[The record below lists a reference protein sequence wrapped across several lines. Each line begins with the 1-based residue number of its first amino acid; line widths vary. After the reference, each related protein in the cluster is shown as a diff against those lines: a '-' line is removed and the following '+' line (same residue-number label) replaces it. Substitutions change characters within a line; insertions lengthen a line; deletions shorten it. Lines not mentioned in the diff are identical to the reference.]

1 MKVLFILI
9 SIILINLALN
19 DNTDLTSGVAIS
31 KKMYK
36 NNNYNFYIKASHE
49 QNVIVDLS
57 MTYVDKN
64 PFSDSKIY
72 ELYDKTSSLS
82 SSHSLSLSSSKEG
95 SILKMNGN
103 YNVFDLVAHYAAI
116 QLIPNYDM
124 DLTIKVTVE
133 DSETKQI
140 VSTTFQMIMYGLIA
154 LIVLCI
160 IITTLCLICHC
171 YCNKHA
177 NPNPRPVPQNMTPL
191 QPQAAQPQYYPPQQ
205 NTSGKLYP

>member
-9 SIILINLALN
+9 SIILINLVLN
-19 DNTDLTSGVAIS
+19 DNTDLTSGQSIN

-36 NNNYNFYIKASHE
+36 NNNYIFYIKASHD
-49 QNVIVDLS
+49 QDIIVDLS
-57 MTYVDKN
+57 LNYVDMN
-64 PFSDSKIY
+64 PFSDSTIY
-72 ELYDKTSSLS
+72 ELYTKSSSLS
-82 SSHSLSLSSSKEG
+82 SSDSLSLTPSKEG
-95 SILKMNGN
+95 TILKMNGN
-103 YNVFDLVAHYAAI
+103 HNVFEPLTNYVAI
-116 QLIPNYDM
+116 QLKPNYDM

-133 DSETKQI
+133 DSETKKI

-160 IITTLCLICHC
+160 VIATLCLICHC